1 MAGDES
7 SRTTGTKPTDGC
19 RGARKLNLW
28 LIALGAGWI
37 LLLESVLTAY
47 RLGWL
52 SRGWLHAAG
61 YVVGVHFTPWVWCG
75 YLLVLM
81 GVLGLL
87 SGNAWILAFRY
98 RVLALWLWS
107 VPAWCYFDWLN
118 FQFMR
123 NAATGLHAWEYQGL
137 PASALDRCIGY
148 FLAFAAIA
156 PGLLLTAEIWRHS
169 AVGRVKS
176 GGVRIGR
183 GIEILSLLLG
193 VCFFAAPFVLHDPIV
208 NLMIW
213 VSLIFMLDPVNT
225 WCGRPSLIADWRA
238 GRWGRTLCLM
248 LGGLSCGL
256 LWEFWNYWAVA
267 KWSYHLPFLASWSR
281 FHYFAMPLPGLAGY
295 LGFGPEIWV
304 MWQFSL
310 LLIGPLVE
318 GEQPGHDADRAWR
331 DDGCL

>member
-1 MAGDES
+1 MLIPHLCLPQTCYRINCMAGDES
-7 SRTTGTKPTDGC
+7 RRTTEIKPTDEC

-137 PASALDRCIGY
+137 PASAGPVHRL
-148 FLAFAAIA
+148 F
-156 PGLLLTAEIWRHS
+156 PGLCGHCAGTSADGGNLAAQRGGPGEIR
-169 AVGRVKS
+169 
-176 GGVRIGR
+176 R
-183 GIEILSLLLG
+183 G
-193 VCFFAAPFVLHDPIV
+193 
-208 NLMIW
+208 
-213 VSLIFMLDPVNT
+213 
-225 WCGRPSLIADWRA
+225 
-238 GRWGRTLCLM
+238 
-248 LGGLSCGL
+248 
-256 LWEFWNYWAVA
+256 
-267 KWSYHLPFLASWSR
+267 
-281 FHYFAMPLPGLAGY
+281 
-295 LGFGPEIWV
+295 
-304 MWQFSL
+304 
-310 LLIGPLVE
+310 
-318 GEQPGHDADRAWR
+318 ADRP
-331 DDGCL
+331 GN